1 MKEKEYLA
9 GWKRAKADLVN
20 YKKEENERLEQAI
33 DRAKTGMIE
42 ELLVV
47 IDNLERA
54 EAAVKD
60 KHKKDTVVQG
70 FLQIAQQL
78 RKFLSEKGVKEIQ
91 AVGEMFDPSLHEAL
105 STVKSKKHESGKVA
119 KVIEK
124 GYTFK
129 GKLLRATKVQISE

>member
-1 MKEKEYLA
+1 MTEKEYLA

-20 YKKEENERLEQAI
+20 YKKEENERLEQTI

-47 IDNLERA
+47 IDNLDRA
-54 EAAVKD
+54 EATVKE

-78 RKFLSEKGVKEIQ
+78 RKFLAEKGVEEIE
-91 AVGEMFDPSLHEAL
+91 AIGETFDPSLHEAL
-105 STVKSKKHESGKVA
+105 GTVKSKKYKSGKVA
-119 KVIEK
+119 KQIEK

-129 GKLLRATKVQISE
+129 GRLLRATKVQISE